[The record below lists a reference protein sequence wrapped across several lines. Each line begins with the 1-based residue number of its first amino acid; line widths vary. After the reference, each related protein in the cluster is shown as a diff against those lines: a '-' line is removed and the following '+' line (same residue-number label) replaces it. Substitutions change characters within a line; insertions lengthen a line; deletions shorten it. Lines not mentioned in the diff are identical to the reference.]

1 MMSRSTVLAFVLYAT
16 AAMPLA
22 AGACAPGTGGH
33 IIPRPTKPAEPR
45 SPTDLLL
52 RMALAEVLK
61 EPRESV
67 LPRRGPVLLLRDG
80 PHVSPHILPAD
91 TAQGI
96 ALVSADQ
103 LEALAAQP
111 GTDHYYYL
119 SLRVLSMDAQQA
131 VVNVQLFPAI
141 AKGSIAMCC
150 WTIDRRYLR
159 TAAGWTF
166 DRLVGGGV
174 Y

>member
-1 MMSRSTVLAFVLYAT
+1 MMSRSTVLAFVLF
-16 AAMPLA
+16 
-22 AGACAPGTGGH
+22 AGACTAGTGGH
-33 IIPRPTKPAEPR
+33 IVPRPAKPAEPR
-45 SPTDLLL
+45 SPTDFLL

-61 EPRESV
+61 EPWESV

-91 TAQGI
+91 TPQGI

-103 LEALAAQP
+103 LQALAAQP

-119 SLRVLSMDAQQA
+119 TVRVLSMDVQQA